1 MRPARDGATTPT
13 PTPTPTCHLVV
24 HCLGVH
30 KVVRPPPAVLHQVL
44 IAPAA
49 AGRRPS
55 AAGSYPID
63 STGRGPP
70 ETPPAAPRGVPLWPP
85 PPPSAPPP
93 GPFVGVWLRRA
104 PPSAAVSAHPPPRGG
119 GDGRGA
125 PPPPPPRG
133 QLAATRFLLPAA
145 AADIGAVAPVA
156 SRRAHTPA
164 HVQAARVCVRGWS
177 PALHA
182 VAFTSTTKAS
192 ARFDCRG
199 RPRLR
204 APASDRRVA
213 IGRRAPS
220 RGTSLAVTPKLRTP
234 PPVTPGTN
242 LAA

>member
-85 PPPSAPPP
+85 PPPPAPPP

-145 AADIGAVAPVA
+145 AAGIGAVAPVA

-164 HVQAARVCVRGWS
+164 HGQAARVCVRGWS

-182 VAFTSTTKAS
+182 VAFTSVQQKQVPVSIAGVDLVCAPPHRTDAWPTDA
-192 ARFDCRG
+192 APPPAAPAW
-199 RPRLR
+199 RPRQ
-204 APASDRRVA
+204 S
-213 IGRRAPS
+213 
-220 RGTSLAVTPKLRTP
+220 
-234 PPVTPGTN
+234 
-242 LAA
+242 